1 MDKLDSKRVG
11 VHYSEALNYPLA
23 MPDGSVQWPGGFA
36 EKSTAGW
43 NWLWSKTKVEWGVAN
58 DFIVFKKVNDKW
70 NVYNKRYLKV
80 DSSNKSIERTI
91 PFRNLILSN
100 QFNTAQGT
108 SEITSL
114 FGEREFDYP
123 KPSSFIKYLLN
134 TSIRT
139 NPDSLI
145 LDFFSGSAT
154 TAHACMKLN
163 AEDGGTRKFIMVQ
176 LPVECEPSSAA
187 AKAGF
192 RNICE
197 IGKERIRRAGK
208 KILGE
213 HPERQGTLDVGFKVY
228 RLSKSNIKPYTPT
241 TGSDETALELALGS
255 MEAQITPLRD
265 GFDFQNTADI
275 QSLLTEILLRQGFAL
290 DSRIEKSTSV
300 AGNTLY
306 RIIDE
311 KRPIQLNVCLD
322 RSIARETVHGIAFGE
337 NDKFVCLNS
346 AISDELYAQ
355 LSDKGRVETL

>member
-1 MDKLDSKRVG
+1 MGKR
-11 VHYSEALNYPLA
+11 
-23 MPDGSVQWPGGFA
+23 
-36 EKSTAGW
+36 
-43 NWLWSKTKVEWGVAN
+43 
-58 DFIVFKKVNDKW
+58 W
-70 NVYNKRYLKV
+70 NVNSAKKKAFLKDFKGNAISDILFDEYTDEVKNENILKRIKRWEIGTTE
-80 DSSNKSIERTI
+80 SGTKGEK
-91 PFRNLILSN
+91 IL
-100 QFNTAQGT
+100 FDGIAP
-108 SEITSL
+108 
-114 FGEREFDYP
+114 FDYP
-123 KPSSFIKYLLN
+123 KPWTLIKYL
-134 TSIRT
+134 TSIAA

-154 TAHACMKLN
+154 TAHACMQLN
-163 AEDGGTRKFIMVQ
+163 AEDGGKRKFIMVQ

-228 RLSKSNIKPYTPT
+228 RLSKSNIKPYMPT